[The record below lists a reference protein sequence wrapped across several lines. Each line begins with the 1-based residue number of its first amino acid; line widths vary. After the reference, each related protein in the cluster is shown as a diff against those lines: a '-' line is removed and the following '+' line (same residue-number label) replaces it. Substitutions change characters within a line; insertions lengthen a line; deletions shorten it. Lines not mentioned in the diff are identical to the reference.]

1 MLTNEFV
8 KKMKSL
14 NKEVQDIRTKM
25 VNEAKN
31 SFKEIVKEI
40 FNNHP
45 SLESF
50 SWVQYTPYF
59 NDGDACVF
67 SANTDS
73 IYINDEDDTTNIHGI
88 ERFVEEVL
96 NKENT
101 IKRLNSEMYKSSH
114 KEYYQYRIKEIES
127 ANLDDLKVKLNMVKD
142 ITDVLTSMDDDTLQ
156 EVFGD
161 HVKVVVTRDGIE
173 IEEYE
178 HD

>member
-50 SWVQYTPYF
+50 AWVQYTPYF
-59 NDGDACVF
+59 NDGDACEF
-67 SANTDS
+67 SAYTDS
-73 IYINDEDDTTNIHGI
+73 IYINDEDDTTDINGMR
-88 ERFVEEVL
+88 RFVEEVL
-96 NKENT
+96 DKENT
-101 IKRLNSEMYKSSH
+101 IQRLNSEMIRTNY

-127 ANLDDLKVKLNMVKD
+127 ANLDDLKVQLNMVKD